1 MVMSSSTLASPAIGW
16 RVVLLIGLFAVELG
30 LLAFTY
36 QFLVQIDCHLTDDW
50 TLCRG
55 LRGQVGRAISVAA
68 MASLLLWARPALLR
82 RFLQER
88 ALQGTPLWPIVL
100 HFIGLFLLFLPYILA
115 SQDNITADFKSVA
128 PYLLAGSLCAAVG
141 GILWLAP
148 ISVWRRAFGPDAKV
162 ILLALTVALLLP
174 DVADL
179 ILPLWNLWPLL
190 TLGTFVT
197 VALMLTAAG
206 FDIVGDASRYVIGTG
221 DFAVEVSRQCSGV
234 EGLAL
239 VTGFTVIYAVM
250 FHRDLRL
257 KRYWLVVL
265 PLGLLA
271 SWLLNALR
279 ITVLIALGDLV
290 SPELAVNGFHSYAGW
305 LFFTLLA
312 LGLMYLVHISP
323 WLHRTTEDRVPQTA
337 AATTASLPLRQ
348 DWMAACILPFILFM
362 ISSTIAASFFV
373 HPELGYPLKA
383 AAMAAALLYFLP
395 ALKQQSWDSDRIAF
409 GVGLAIGLYWIF
421 TAPTAADPASELNVL
436 LAALSGLSFS
446 IWAVLRLAGTTVLV
460 PIVEELFFRGYLLER
475 LSTAIGQQPR
485 VRLAVTVLAL
495 LLSSGL
501 FGLLHGRWLDGF
513 IAGLLFGLLYLHKR
527 SVADAVWAHVVANAV
542 VAAAALIKGDFTL
555 I

>member
-1 MVMSSSTLASPAIGW
+1 MVMSSSNLPSPAIGW
-16 RVVLLIGLFAVELG
+16 RMVLLIGLFAVELG

-55 LRGQVGRAISVAA
+55 LRSQVGRAMSLAA
-68 MASLLLWARPALLR
+68 MASLLIWARPALMR

-88 ALQGTPLWPIVL
+88 AQLGTPLWPVAL
-100 HFIGLFLLFLPYILA
+100 HFLGILLLFLPYILA
-115 SQDNITADFKSVA
+115 RQENITADFNSLA
-128 PYLLAGSLCAAVG
+128 PYFLAGSLCAAVG
-141 GILWLAP
+141 GIFWLAP
-148 ISVWRRAFGPDAKV
+148 LAVWRPAFGPDAKV
-162 ILLALTVALLLP
+162 ILLAVGVATVLP
-174 DVADL
+174 DLADL
-179 ILPLWNLWPLL
+179 ILPLWNLWPVL

-206 FDIVGDASRYVIGTG
+206 FDIVGDPSRYVIGTG

-265 PLGLLA
+265 PLGLIA
-271 SWLLNALR
+271 SWLLNAVR

-290 SPELAVNGFHSYAGW
+290 SPELAINGFHSYAGW

-323 WLHRTTEDRVPQTA
+323 WLHRAPEAMPKAQAVI
-337 AATTASLPLRQ
+337 ASPPLRE
-348 DWMAACILPFILFM
+348 DWVAACILPFILFM

-373 HPELGYPLKA
+373 HPEMGYPLKA

-395 ALKQQSWDSDRIAF
+395 ALKQKGWDSDRIAF
-409 GVGLAIGLYWIF
+409 GVGLAIGLYWIL
-421 TAPTAADPASELNVL
+421 TAPAAADPSSELNVL
-436 LAALSGLSFS
+436 LAALSGVSFS
-446 IWAVLRLAGTTVLV
+446 IWAILRLAGTTVLV

-475 LSTAIGQQPR
+475 LTAASGQSPR
-485 VRLAVTVLAL
+485 LRLAITILAL
-495 LLSSGL
+495 LVSSGL

-513 IAGLLFGLLYLHKR
+513 IAGLLFGLVYLRKR
-527 SVADAVWAHVVANAV
+527 SIADAVWAHVVANAV

>member
-1 MVMSSSTLASPAIGW
+1 MVMSSSNLPSPAIGW

-36 QFLVQIDCHLTDDW
+36 QFLVQIDCHLTGEW

-68 MASLLLWARPALLR
+68 MTALLLWARPALLR

-88 ALQGTPLWPIVL
+88 GQQNIPLWPIAL
-100 HFIGLFLLFLPYILA
+100 HFIGLLLLFLPYILA
-115 SQDNITADFKSVA
+115 RQENITGDFNSVA
-128 PYLLAGSLCAAVG
+128 PYLLAGSLCAGVG

-148 ISVWRRAFGPDAKV
+148 LGVWRPVFGPDAKV
-162 ILLALTVALLLP
+162 ILFALMVALLLP
-174 DVADL
+174 DLADL
-179 ILPLWNLWPLL
+179 ILPLWNLWPIL

-221 DFAVEVSRQCSGV
+221 EFAVEVSRQCSGV

-257 KRYWLVVL
+257 TRYWLVVL
-265 PLGLLA
+265 PLGLIA
-271 SWLLNALR
+271 SWLLNAVR

-290 SPELAVNGFHSYAGW
+290 SPDLAVNGFHSYAGW

-323 WLHRTTEDRVPQTA
+323 WLHRAPETLPKAQA
-337 AATTASLPLRQ
+337 AVASPPLRQ
-348 DWMAACILPFILFM
+348 DWVAACLLPFILFM
-362 ISSTIAASFFV
+362 LSSTIAASFFV
-373 HPELGYPLKA
+373 HPEMGYPLKA

-395 ALKQQSWDSDRIAF
+395 ALKQKSWDSDRIAF
-409 GVGLAIGLYWIF
+409 GVGLAIGLYWIV
-421 TAPTAADPASELNVL
+421 TAPRAADPSAELNLL
-436 LAALSGLSFS
+436 LAGLSGVSFS
-446 IWAVLRLAGTTVLV
+446 IWAILRLAGTTVLV
-460 PIVEELFFRGYLLER
+460 PLVEEMFFRGYLLER
-475 LSTAIGQQPR
+475 LTTVSGQGLR
-485 VRLAVTVLAL
+485 SRLVITVLAL
-495 LLSSGL
+495 LVSAGL
-501 FGLLHGRWLDGF
+501 FGLLHGRWLEGF
-513 IAGLLFGLLYLHKR
+513 IAGLLFGLVYLRKR
-527 SVADAVWAHVVANAV
+527 SIADAVWAHVVANAV